1 MTSRRCTVLEQGA
14 CEQLRLHGYEVR
26 ILPAWDDKRLPPAHL
41 VAGKKSGETRYIRI
55 YKMSARLA
63 TMYRVGERFTRV
75 ILRYRSEMARH
86 PDSPIRY
93 EIWLHTVHHGYC
105 CFAILPDR
113 ILEIPPTGKIRVR
126 FSVEE
131 AL

>member
-1 MTSRRCTVLEQGA
+1 MLEQGA

-26 ILPAWDDKRLPPAHL
+26 ITPAGRDQRLPPAHL
-41 VAGKKSGETRYIRI
+41 VASKSVEIRYIRI

-63 TMYRVGERFTRV
+63 TIYRVEECLARV
-75 ILRYRSEMARH
+75 ILRYRTEMARH
-86 PDSPIRY
+86 LNSSIRY
-93 EIWLHTVHHGYC
+93 EIWLYTVHHGYR

-113 ILEIPPTGKIRVR
+113 IQEIPATGK
-126 FSVEE
+126 FSVHLLVEE

>member
-14 CEQLRLHGYEVR
+14 CEQLRLNGYEVR
-26 ILPAWDDKRLPPAHL
+26 ILSHGKDQRFPPAHL

-63 TMYRVGERFTRV
+63 NIYRLEECFAQV
-75 ILRYRSEMARH
+75 ILRNRTEMARH

-93 EIWLHTVHHGYC
+93 EIWLHTVHLGYR

-113 ILEIPPTGKIRVR
+113 IQEIPPTGKLPVR
-126 FSVEE
+126 LYLEE
-131 AL
+131 GL